1 MICCELG
8 RSNTPY
14 YNTFV
19 NENLKLPNLERL
31 SVVVATILLAFAI
44 TQFINIP
51 SGNSSISL
59 GGFIIPYNFNLSTL
73 ITISIA
79 GMTASGVD
87 WILRDHP
94 NLASRSTIPHLLI
107 PAITAWVQS
116 VILNNMA
123 DTPVKW
129 IAFTVGGVFL
139 LLVILA
145 EYIVIFPDDYRKPF
159 STAILTAFIYAMLL
173 ALLVDLDST
182 DQRLIISLPA
192 VGLATGILSMRV
204 FQLQSDQEW
213 PWLPSIVCLLVAAQ
227 LSAALH
233 YLPITPLSLGLIIL
247 GIIYFTINFIL
258 SLNRGVSSRRAVIE
272 NIIPFLLISLVAI
285 WIN

>member
-1 MICCELG
+1 MNEEL
-8 RSNTPY
+8 
-14 YNTFV
+14 
-19 NENLKLPNLERL
+19 KIPNLERL

-44 TQFINIP
+44 TQFIQIP
-51 SGNSSISL
+51 AGNSSLSL
-59 GGFIIPYNFNLSTL
+59 GGFIIPFNFNLSTI

-94 NLASRSTIPHLLI
+94 YLAGRTTIPHLLI

-123 DTPVKW
+123 ETPIKW

-139 LLVILA
+139 LIVILA
-145 EYIVIFPDDYRKPF
+145 EYIVIFPEDYRKPIA
-159 STAILTAFIYAMLL
+159 TALLTAFIYAMLL
-173 ALLVDLDST
+173 AFLVALEST

-204 FQLQSDQEW
+204 FQFQSEQEW
-213 PWLPSIVCLLVAAQ
+213 PMLPSLVCLLVTAQ
-227 LSAALH
+227 FAAALH
-233 YLPITPLSLGLIIL
+233 YLPISPLSHGLIL
-247 GIIYFTINFIL
+247 TGTIYFTINFIL
-258 SLNRGVSSRRAVIE
+258 SIDRGVSTRRSVIE
-272 NIIPFLLISLVAI
+272 SIIPLLIIWLVAI